1 MTACWDNGH
10 IGTKGPLF
18 VFPCLKMA
26 STLSGAPSP
35 LSLMERTHSGRNSCS
50 CLEQHQA
57 SAPGRP
63 LLKRVWPPREAAGT
77 KGNGR
82 HSATEGSWVWS
93 SCWRHPCGFCCWQPC
108 DVLFF
113 FFSPKWEKKKIS
125 LSKWWNGLNRER
137 KGSCFL
143 VLQSLY
149 SNMYFT
155 DFLGDVLS

>member
-18 VFPCLKMA
+18 VFPCLKTA

-113 FFSPKWEKKKIS
+113 FSPKWEKKKIS